1 MHADAGRIHNA
12 QVIFTGPLRSRN
24 FRLLLTAN
32 VTSLV
37 GSSVYYVAIP
47 FAVLGIGGS
56 ASDVGY
62 VAVAR
67 LIPSMAFLLVGGVIA
82 DRLPRQQV
90 MVAAN
95 AVQALAQGTAA
106 GVLLTGHA
114 SVWLLAVLGAV
125 AGAGLGIYFPAA
137 EGLLPQTVPDD
148 QRAQANAIDRTS
160 QNAAAIGGSAFGGI
174 LIAAVG
180 PGWGLAIDAASFVI
194 AGAMRA
200 GMRFPAL
207 PPARAA
213 NVLQDLRSGWHE
225 FISRRWLWSIVL
237 LLAFVTAITSA
248 TLNVLGP
255 LVAHHSLDGAR
266 GWGLVMAAY
275 AAGAAVGGVAMV
287 KWRPQRMLLTA
298 TLWLPAWSLLL
309 FALAVPLA
317 VPADAAAALLGG
329 AGAEVGVVLWVTAR
343 QQEIPLA
350 MLSRVSSYDIFGRF
364 ALAPIG
370 IVAAGPLAA
379 AYGTPAVLVTGGVL
393 ILALTGVVLFLPEVR
408 HLQRQ
413 LSVPAK

>member
-1 MHADAGRIHNA
+1 VVFR
-12 QVIFTGPLRSRN
+12 GPLRSRN

-32 VTSLV
+32 VASLA

-62 VAVAR
+62 VTVAR
-67 LIPSMAFLLVGGVIA
+67 LIPSVAFLLVGGAVA

-137 EGLLPQTVPDD
+137 EGLLPQTVPED

-160 QNAAAIGGSAFGGI
+160 QNAAAIGGSAIGGI

-180 PGWGLAIDAASFVI
+180 PGWGLAIDAVSFVI

-207 PPARAA
+207 PPARTAK
-213 NVLQDLRSGWHE
+213 VLQDLRSGWHE

-237 LLAFVTAITSA
+237 QLAFVMAITSA
-248 TLNVLGP
+248 TLSVLGP

-266 GWGLVMAAY
+266 SWGLIMAAY
-275 AAGAAVGGVAMV
+275 AAGAAVGGAAMV
-287 KWRPQRMLLTA
+287 RYRPRRMLLLAA
-298 TLWLPAWSLLL
+298 TLCLPAWSLLL
-309 FALAVPLA
+309 FALSAPLA
-317 VPADAAAALLGG
+317 VPADAAAALLSG
-329 AGAEVGVVLWVTAR
+329 AGTEVSVVLWVTAR
-343 QQEIPLA
+343 QQEIPLT

-364 ALAPIG
+364 ALAPVG
-370 IVAAGPLAA
+370 TVAAGPLAA
-379 AYGTPAVLVTGGVL
+379 AYGTSAVLITGGVL

-408 HLQRQ
+408 HLQRR
-413 LSVPAK
+413 LPAPAK